1 MISNAGD
8 SFKINSVACSDI
20 VGNSVSVVSK
30 NDLVYCLSP
39 QQKYDLWK
47 SLNDAKEKHEELVN
61 YENLR
66 EVQKKNKRLREMV
79 KEVKF
84 SGDRT
89 IVFFNDG
96 TKTVVQC
103 QEGDTFDK
111 EKGLAVAC
119 MKKLFENTNIFNE
132 VMRKWCNE

>member
-1 MISNAGD
+1 MITLGEHAYNTVS
-8 SFKINSVACSDI
+8 INSVENICSKSYSPI
-20 VGNSVSVVSK
+20 QH
-30 NDLVYCLSP
+30 LSP
-39 QQKYDLWK
+39 QEKYEMWK
-47 SLNDAKEKHEELVN
+47 ELDKSKEEYDDYVECTKLR
-61 YENLR
+61 NL
-66 EVQKKNKRLREMV
+66 QKKNKRLREMV
-79 KEVKF
+79 KDVKF

>member
-1 MISNAGD
+1 MITTGEYIYNTVSIK
-8 SFKINSVACSDI
+8 SS
-20 VGNSVSVVSK
+20 GNIYSESYSPIQH
-30 NDLVYCLSP
+30 LSP
-39 QQKYDLWK
+39 QEKYEMWKELDKSKEQYDDYVKYTELRDLQKR
-47 SLNDAKEKHEELVN
+47 N
-61 YENLR
+61 
-66 EVQKKNKRLREMV
+66 KKLREMV

>member
-1 MISNAGD
+1 MIAAECSYNIP
-8 SFKINSVACSDI
+8 SINSVDTIYSQSCNI
-20 VGNSVSVVSK
+20 IQN
-30 NDLVYCLSP
+30 LSP
-39 QQKYDLWK
+39 QEKYEIWKELDKSKEQYDDYVKYTELRDLQKR
-47 SLNDAKEKHEELVN
+47 N
-61 YENLR
+61 
-66 EVQKKNKRLREMV
+66 KKLREMV

>member
-1 MISNAGD
+1 MITTGEYIYNTVSIK
-8 SFKINSVACSDI
+8 SS
-20 VGNSVSVVSK
+20 GNIYSESYSPIQH
-30 NDLVYCLSP
+30 LSP
-39 QQKYDLWK
+39 QEKYEMWKELDKSKEQYDDYVKYTELRDLQKR
-47 SLNDAKEKHEELVN
+47 N
-61 YENLR
+61 
-66 EVQKKNKRLREMV
+66 KKLREMV

-103 QEGDTFDK
+103 QEGGTFDK

>member
-1 MISNAGD
+1 MIAAECSYNI
-8 SFKINSVACSDI
+8 SSINSVDTIYSQSCNI
-20 VGNSVSVVSK
+20 IQN
-30 NDLVYCLSP
+30 LSP
-39 QQKYDLWK
+39 QEKYEIWKELDKSKEQYDDYVKYTELRDLQKRNK
-47 SLNDAKEKHEELVN
+47 K
-61 YENLR
+61 LR
-66 EVQKKNKRLREMV
+66 DMV